1 MLWNKQRLG
10 IDLGT
15 ANTIIYI
22 ENKGIALREPSIVA
36 VDIESQEV
44 IAFGREAELLA
55 GRTSEKYET
64 IRPMQNGV
72 ISNFQLT
79 KQMLSHFIKQAVH
92 RSIVRP
98 EVVICVPSNIT
109 KLERRAVIDAIK
121 ELGINR
127 AMIIDE
133 PFAAAMGAN
142 LDISQAK
149 GRMVVDI
156 GGGTTDVASISYG
169 EIVNDFT
176 SSAGGNQMNEAIQSM
191 VREKYQ
197 LAISFAAAEDLK
209 VSIASAKYSEEDK
222 SQSMRVRG
230 RNIASGLPDEKE
242 ITAEDLALALD
253 RVILN
258 IVNAIK
264 QVLEVTKP
272 ELAADIM
279 ETGIILTGGSSL
291 LKRLPER
298 LHDEVSIPVHLA
310 KTPMDCVA
318 IGAGKMLKEMY
329 KRVRKAEE
337 NSRN

>member
-1 MLWNKQRLG
+1 MLWRKQRLG
-10 IDLGT
+10 VDLGT

-36 VDIESQEV
+36 VDIETQEV
-44 IAFGREAELLA
+44 VAFGKEAELLA

-64 IRPMQNGV
+64 IRPMQSGV
-72 ISNFQLT
+72 IANFQLT

-98 EVVICVPSNIT
+98 ELVICVPSNIT

-169 EIVNDFT
+169 EIVNDYT
-176 SSAGGNQMNEAIQSM
+176 SPSAGNEMNEAIQSM
-191 VREKYQ
+191 VREQYQ
-197 LAISFAAAEDLK
+197 LAISFSASENLK
-209 VSIASAKYSEEDK
+209 ISIGSAKYSEEDK
-222 SQSMRVRG
+222 ADTLVVRG
-230 RNIASGLPDEKE
+230 RNIASGLPDEKA
-242 ITAEDLALALD
+242 ISAKDVAQALD

-258 IVNAIK
+258 IVNAIR

-272 ELAADIM
+272 ELSADIM

-298 LHDEVSIPVHLA
+298 LHDEITIPVHLA
-310 KTPMDCVA
+310 NTPMDCVA
-318 IGAGKMLKEMY
+318 LGAGKMLKEMY
-329 KRVRKAEE
+329 SKVRIAEE